1 MSEREKYL
9 NLSNV
14 VGGFS
19 DSTVFVGYTESE
31 GDLGKYRDLLER
43 RHEYAQFFYDFYSKS
58 SAHYKA
64 YSADPFPFGSD
75 KWGEEVFWADFGYFG
90 KSDLSTK
97 SNDLMHDNETGE
109 TYLRIYKESCI
120 NLILAKFRSA
130 ELLRFYDEVDENADK
145 SSYPMRKLICAR
157 ALDLRKRIDD
167 FALFTYQGNRYVAAK
182 SALKHDLEVES
193 GDYLNAVPFQHALS
207 LSDIDSTRL
216 IEKVR
221 HQIAYKKRYSNSSNV
236 KKDDNVIRI
245 AAFGA
250 FSDEGELNIE
260 ALAKAGFFKA
270 QDGSNIQYDVKV
282 TYFKLKKLGYASID
296 FEEDDEGIPDSD
308 RIIGNLYDIDFLR
321 RVSAKYDI
329 TCLLDMGCFYCD
341 TSRNQKSQNSV
352 SYDVEDCIRAI
363 EVQKNGDKIDGIDTI
378 AYINLYKSY
387 LRWIE
392 YTYYGEAHQYEFD
405 PRLFAVLSK
414 LQTEA
419 EPGHSF
425 FTYLSR
431 DRGKIFENQLKY
443 DNLCCI
449 EYYKG
454 RCLSVYDWR
463 KTDYK
468 NEIDDQKKY
477 LIALCNSD
485 YKDKA
490 VFRFWKI
497 LKSLDDYFYSKRFT
511 KPIKEDYTSKP
522 AGIASVDIDFVRFCD
537 DTSIELDYSRLRDE
551 KAILYSVITKN
562 ESAYPQKFKDAAN
575 TFVDAL
581 IKIVFVPSCYDP
593 CATPFGRL
601 VLSNAIV
608 ADALLV
614 EHLVL
619 SHMIKSQRIKCRFEY
634 NTLIDSAE
642 RTEMMKLEQAYT
654 REKDDP
660 RVAVCR
666 HTVNNVLVDAINTVN
681 SMDYSANFDYVRS
694 RLSEVVQGYNGDKD
708 PGEILKKL
716 GAVCDSLGFGNCTIA
731 YCCK

>member
-1 MSEREKYL
+1 MS
-9 NLSNV
+9 NG
-14 VGGFS
+14 VGDFP
-19 DSTVFVGYTESE
+19 DSTVFVCYTEGE
-31 GDLGKYRDLLER
+31 GNLGKYRDLLER
-43 RHEYAQFFYDFYSKS
+43 KHEYAQFFYDFYSKS
-58 SAHYKA
+58 SAHFKA

-75 KWGEEVFWADFGYFG
+75 KWGEEVFLDDFGYFG
-90 KSDLSTK
+90 KSERSTK
-97 SNDLMHDNETGE
+97 SNELIRDDETGE
-109 TYLRIYKESCI
+109 TYLRICKKSCI
-120 NLILAKFRSA
+120 NLMLAEFRSA
-130 ELLRFYDEVDENADK
+130 ELLRFYDEVDEVADK

-167 FALFTYQGNRYVAAK
+167 FALFTYKGNRYVAAK

-221 HQIAYKKRYSNSSNV
+221 HQIAYKKRYSNCSNAD
-236 KKDDNVIRI
+236 KDDNVIRI

-282 TYFKLKKLGYASID
+282 TYFKLNKIGYASLD
-296 FEEDDEGIPDSD
+296 FEEYDESIPNSD
-308 RIIGNLYDIDFLR
+308 RIIGNLYDIDFLK

-341 TSRNQKSQNSV
+341 TSRNQKSQNAFA
-352 SYDVEDCIRAI
+352 YDVEDCIRAI
-363 EVQKNGDKIDGIDTI
+363 EVQKNRGKIDGIDTM

-431 DRGKIFENQLKY
+431 DRGKIFENQIKY
-443 DNLCCI
+443 DNLCCT

-463 KTDYK
+463 KTDHK
-468 NEIDDQKKY
+468 NDIDDQKKY
-477 LIALCNSD
+477 LAALCESE
-485 YKDKA
+485 YEDKA
-490 VFRFWKI
+490 VFRLWKI
-497 LKSLDDYFYSKRFT
+497 LKSLDDYFYSKLFT
-511 KPIKEDYTSKP
+511 NLLKEDNSSKQ
-522 AGIASVDIDFVRFCD
+522 GSKASINIDFVRFCD
-537 DTSIELDYSRLRDE
+537 DTRVELDYSHLKDE
-551 KAILYSVITKN
+551 KTILFSVITKN
-562 ESAYPQKFKDAAN
+562 GCAYPQKFKDVAN
-575 TFVDAL
+575 AFVDAL
-581 IKIVFVPSCYDP
+581 IKLVFAPSCYDC

-608 ADALLV
+608 ADALMI

-619 SHMIKSQRIKCRFEY
+619 SHMIKNQRLKCSFEY
-634 NTLIDSAE
+634 NTLFDSSE
-642 RTEMMKLEQAYT
+642 RTEMLKLEQAYT

-681 SMDYSANFDYVRS
+681 SMDYSANFGYARS
-694 RLSEVVQGYNGDKD
+694 KLSEAVQGYIGDKD

-716 GAVCDSLGFGNCTIA
+716 GTVCDSLGFGNCTIA